1 MVNDV
6 LGKMGGLTMLAI
18 PTGRMGVLLVR
29 LVAMVAIAL
38 TLTSLITS
46 MTLQLA
52 LVGGGEP

>member
-1 MVNDV
+1 
-6 LGKMGGLTMLAI
+6 MLAI